1 MNGKKIVSIVLAL
14 SMMLSVITVA
24 HGYSEGDT
32 VPGSLIFFDSF
43 DKKESWNHTNG
54 KGELTIESEQGHEHY
69 MKLVAEEGGPN
80 LLKKSFDGLTAGKSV
95 IEFEVKADNESQNTN
110 KYMYF
115 CDGPNGAS
123 SIRLFF
129 ANNGKLEAWS
139 GSNNNT
145 VTLAEFTPD
154 EWHKV
159 RMEIDVDAKKYQIY
173 LDDADKGSVDF
184 IGSDALPNIDTIIIR
199 ADANTGY
206 LAYDNLVVYKEDGKA
221 SAIPTPKVPLPY
233 EIVQRYPTPTPLPT
247 QTPNAKTG
255 KEVVYLDENFE
266 TWPEW
271 VTDDSTKANDS
282 EHGNYL
288 KLTDKIKYSFNLP
301 EKVKEGGNIMWEFDF
316 RSNHD
321 GGSGYKS
328 IFISGNGT
336 FVMRIHIGNGG
347 IMNSDVM
354 TTQRLHLSNVK
365 FTEDVWHHVKI
376 HFDSYAK
383 KYEVYI
389 DDQLMYTAAQ
399 YDVKVP
405 MQMETLTIERGEKQ
419 GYLELDNFKLYDPD
433 GTVQP
438 DAPREVNLLSAK
450 VVDHVFSDMVGQ
462 PNSKK
467 VIHFSGHP
475 AEIPV
480 LTLNALGLING
491 YPDGTFKPDNTIT
504 RAEFAAIVARAFK
517 LEDKPVTTE
526 FTDVPST
533 HWATGNIGAAY
544 AAGIIN
550 GYGDGTFGPEDP
562 IKEEQAVKM
571 VVAALGYN
579 DDAVAKGG
587 YPMGYIQVGNEKY
600 ISRGL
605 NVHKGE
611 EATRA
616 LVAQIMYYAL
626 GAEIKGAGK
635 TLYDMH
641 ADKAGEKIDEKYV
654 NALLQDYFYYREEA
668 MEVMMYND
676 IKPLQVF
683 NSMYDVFKNSTN
695 KEERTRA
702 ARVLSEFLTADN
714 IEYGWMR
721 YDKVYMMYFYGK
733 LNMLAAGTFARV
745 ANDPNEDED
754 VRLYALRALYLL
766 DREDLVEKDSW
777 TLAFKSK
784 AMTVTRHLSNKAQ
797 DILEMTNDEASVN
810 ALIKALDDPDVEV
823 VLRAVDTLNRKGSNP
838 TLHEKAT
845 AAIPALQKLLN
856 HSNLYIPFRAA
867 EAIRA
872 LGGTPEK
879 DVAVNLQ
886 PYNNSQQDLKITVDG
901 VVLPDG
907 APVPENCRI
916 AVVNN
921 GNIEVTFDAGDS
933 GSYGGMKKLSTYD
946 STKNLLKGSGFVT
959 WNQQSAATE
968 NSIKE
973 HNGTK
978 TQGIKAANSEYF
990 EYFYKWDATE
1000 MFPYTLELVYRIPK
1014 GESGFY
1020 QYSIVDKDANSGA
1033 CSHLYSGIMYRI
1045 NSEDYPFASIHDKLQ
1060 YNVQWLKNNVAVE
1073 TEKGK
1078 KDMYQSTYRNQ
1089 NGELDAKH
1097 ETYAFQLETH
1107 IIGMA
1112 NDKVGLWQLFPSNDS
1127 YAKLLKHDMAAATD
1141 TMSAMSEGEYFTWD
1155 GRPIPA
1161 GEYHK
1166 FYGPM
1171 MVYVNKGETYLDKW
1185 EDAKNKLAY
1194 EQEQWP
1200 YAWVEDPHYYERG
1213 SISGKVEMSDGSSPL
1228 GAYVVVNIPGETKG
1242 KKGERY
1248 TTWQQSNGRYNYWT
1262 RADENGNW
1270 SIDNVYVDT
1279 YTVTVWKEG
1288 YPGETQKPDV
1298 EIVQGLN
1305 TDVGTITFVPYSN
1318 GELAWRVGEAD
1329 RTWLYNAEKNYNWD
1343 THMKYRNRFPNDI
1356 VFKIGESDPIY
1367 DWNYSHRAACLG
1379 EERKIPWTIVWNEDG
1394 EITRDPV
1401 LTIVTAGSR
1410 NTKMEVYVNDTK
1422 ITTLDYGDDDSMVI
1436 RTHAYGKNIYNTLPF
1451 DKSLLKPGENKIT
1464 LLSTGGTDMNGMIS
1478 YDFIQLEY
1486 K

>member
-611 EATRA
+611 EATRG
-616 LVAQIMYYAL
+616 LVAQIMFYAL

-641 ADKAGEKIDEKYV
+641 SDKAGASIGQKFID
-654 NALLQDYFYYREEA
+654 AMLQDYYYYREEA
-668 MEVMMYND
+668 LEVMMYND
-676 IKPLQVF
+676 ITPLQAF
-683 NSMYDVFKNSTN
+683 NSMLNVFETSTD

-702 ARVLSEFLTADN
+702 ARVLSEFIIFD
-714 IEYGWMR
+714 IKEYNVLK
-721 YDKVYMMYFYGK
+721 YDKAYMEMVYGR
-733 LNMLAAGTFARV
+733 LNQLAAGTLAMA
-745 ANDPNEDED
+745 ANNPDEDED

-766 DREDLVEKDSW
+766 DREDLVDKTSW
-777 TLAFKSK
+777 TLAFKTK
-784 AMTVTRHLSNKAQ
+784 AMTTTRHLTNKAQ

-810 ALIKALDDPDVEV
+810 ALIKALSDSDVEV
-823 VLRAVDTLNRKGSNP
+823 VLRAVDTLGRKGLNP

-845 AAIPALQKLLN
+845 VAIPELQKLLN
-856 HSNLYIPFRAA
+856 HTNSYVQYRAYD
-867 EAIRA
+867 AIKA
-872 LGGTPEK
+872 LGGTPDKEITPE
-879 DVAVNLQ
+879 LH
-886 PYNNSQQDLKITVDG
+886 PYNDSTQNVVVTVDG
-901 VVLPDG
+901 VEYKYGDPIPTGRVVIIQNGNVNLQFDSGDNNSFAGIKKLTTFDNSKSLLLGYGFITWNASMENGSLAEHDG
-907 APVPENCRI
+907 AR
-916 AVVNN
+916 
-921 GNIEVTFDAGDS
+921 S
-933 GSYGGMKKLSTYD
+933 
-946 STKNLLKGSGFVT
+946 
-959 WNQQSAATE
+959 
-968 NSIKE
+968 
-973 HNGTK
+973 
-978 TQGIKAANSEYF
+978 QGIRCANADYAEYYYRF
-990 EYFYKWDATE
+990 SPTE
-1000 MFPYTLELVYRIPK
+1000 RFPYTLDVVYRVPR

-1020 QYSIVDKDANSGA
+1020 LYYIEDKAEGTA
-1033 CSHLYSGIMYRI
+1033 AIEHC
-1045 NSEDYPFASIHDKLQ
+1045 FAAPMFRMNEADWEYEALHDKLQ
-1060 YNVQWLKNNVAVE
+1060 INQAFSKKNE
-1073 TEKGK
+1073 QIDTEYGR
-1078 KDMYQSTYRNQ
+1078 KDIYQSVYRNQ
-1089 NGELDAKH
+1089 TGELDAKH
-1097 ETYAFQLETH
+1097 EFNPYQLDSSIE
-1107 IIGMA
+1107 GCA
-1112 NDKVGLWQLFPSNDS
+1112 NDRLGFWHMYASKDSTAKILKNDNKMLEGL
-1127 YAKLLKHDMAAATD
+1127 
-1141 TMSAMSEGEYFTWD
+1141 YFTWD
-1155 GRPIPA
+1155 HRPTPA
-1161 GEYHK
+1161 GKYHK
-1166 FYGPM
+1166 VYGPI
-1171 MVYVNKGETYLDKW
+1171 MVYLNKGDTFLEKW
-1185 EDAKNKLAY
+1185 EDAKNKLEY
-1194 EQEQWP
+1194 EKTQWP
-1200 YAWVEDPHYYERG
+1200 YAWVEDDHFFERG
-1213 SISGKVEMSDGSSPL
+1213 SISGKVEMFDGSSPE
-1228 GAYVVVNIPGETKG
+1228 GAYVVVNMPGETNG

-1248 TTWQQSNGRYNYWT
+1248 ETWCQSNSPYQYWT
-1262 RADENGNW
+1262 RADKDGNW
-1270 SIDNVYVDT
+1270 SIDNVHSDT

-1288 YPGETQKPDV
+1288 YPGEVAKEDV
-1298 EIVQGLN
+1298 FVEPSIN
-1305 TDVGTITFVPYSN
+1305 TDVGTITFKEYSN
-1318 GELAWRVGEAD
+1318 GTLSWRVGDAD
-1329 RTWLYNAEKNYNWD
+1329 RTWLYDSEKNFDWSLLHY
-1343 THMKYRNRFPNDI
+1343 YPLRFPND
-1356 VFKIGESDPIY
+1356 VEFKVGESVPKY
-1367 DWNYSHRAACLG
+1367 DWNYAQIKMDTYR
-1379 EERKIPWTIVWNEDG
+1379 ETPIPFNIVWDID
-1394 EITRDPV
+1394 EIPEGQPV
-1401 LTIVTAGSR
+1401 LTVTTCSSR
-1410 NTKMEVYVNDTK
+1410 NTGSNGFKVYVNGTLVK
-1422 ITTLDYGDDDSMVI
+1422 TLDYSDDDSMVM
-1436 RTHAYGKNIYNTLPF
+1436 RTHSYGKLIFNPIEF
-1451 DKSLLKPGENKIT
+1451 DKSLLKAGENKVT
-1464 LLSTGGTDMNGMIS
+1464 LEISSGEIS
-1478 YDFIQLEY
+1478 YDFVQLEY